1 MEQRRLGNRGPLVS
15 VIGLGAFKIGRNQKV
30 KYAQPYDLPTDT
42 EVERLLSGA
51 LDLGVNYIDTA
62 PAYGLSEQRLGAA
75 ISHRRGEFTLGTKV
89 GEIFE
94 DGESRYDYSTPAVR
108 ASVERSLRR
117 LRTDV
122 LDLVLIHS
130 DGHDLEIM
138 QQTDIITT
146 LQQLRDAGKIRQI
159 GLSGKTVEGARAA
172 LDWADVI
179 MVEYNSDDRSHE
191 PVVQQAAARGIGVVV
206 KKALASGRLAPA
218 EALRFVLNTPGVCS
232 AVVGTLN
239 LEHLAANVQAV

>member
-1 MEQRRLGNRGPLVS
+1 MEQRRLGKHGPSVS
-15 VIGLGAFKIGRNQKV
+15 VIGFGAFKIGRNQKI
-30 KYAQPYDLPTDT
+30 KYARPYDLPSDD
-42 EVERLLSGA
+42 EVASLLGGA

-62 PAYGLSEQRLGAA
+62 PAYGISEQRIGKA
-75 ISHRRGEFTLGTKV
+75 ISHRRGEYTLGTKV

-108 ASVERSLRR
+108 ASVEQSLRR

-122 LDLVLIHS
+122 LDIVLIHS
-130 DGHDLEIM
+130 DGRDLEIM
-138 QQTDIITT
+138 QQTDIVTT
-146 LQQLRDAGKIRQI
+146 LGQLRDAGKIRRI

-179 MVEYNSDDRSHE
+179 MVEYHSEDRSHE
-191 PVVQQAAARGIGVVV
+191 PVITEAAERGVGVVV

-218 EALRFVLNTPGVCS
+218 DALRFVLDNPGVCS
-232 AVVGTLN
+232 AVVGTLS
-239 LEHLAANVQAV
+239 LDHLAANVRGC